1 MRSLG
6 LTAEEQVNFPPGPE
20 TFFSIWRSFLQ
31 TRPARPGHLAGGW
44 PGAGLRSW
52 WPFHRQPVQ
61 APEPGGLRGRA
72 GEAGGGSRTTAP

>member
-44 PGAGLRSW
+44 PGWRRPEKLVAVSQAARSGTG
-52 WPFHRQPVQ
+52 
-61 APEPGGLRGRA
+61 ARGA
-72 GEAGGGSRTTAP
+72 